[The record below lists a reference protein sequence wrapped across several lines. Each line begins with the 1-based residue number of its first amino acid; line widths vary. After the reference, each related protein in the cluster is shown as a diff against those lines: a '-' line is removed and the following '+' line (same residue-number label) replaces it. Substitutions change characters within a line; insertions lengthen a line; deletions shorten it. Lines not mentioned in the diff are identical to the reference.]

1 MNRQESLRVLMEKK
15 RGAKSPQ
22 RRKENSTEIHL
33 HESEVSDTRLGGNGD
48 NMAGKKNL
56 LIESMPVT
64 LSLVEGRQ
72 DGKIIA
78 RGEFGRVGVPT
89 DNGRIYPKGLMEREI
104 KRLSEDLSKRKVLGE
119 LDHPCLTS
127 SDFRVLTATGWKAF
141 RDVQPGERVWS
152 RKDGRAYLS
161 IVKGIVDEPYAG
173 PVYHVHGRSIDSTF
187 TPAHRAVVSY
197 RPGEERYKDR
207 QDELIPMAD
216 IAANPGRYAHSAIP
230 RTAEWPSVE
239 SADTV
244 VIPAIQ
250 DVAGRRRNNDV
261 SVPLELPSD
270 VFAAFMGLYLSEGS
284 CAVVGRESYNVF
296 IHQKLEWSREFI
308 KSEVLDRFPD
318 GLEWS
323 EEDHGFRL
331 CDARLWGYLEPL
343 GNAYE
348 KYVPE
353 DVKRL
358 SPEYLREFVFW
369 FGVGDGRMVAS
380 NSKASLGIADDVT
393 GKEVLA
399 ESLRNGAVTNVR
411 FDVFSVSERL
421 ISDLHECVVKS
432 GRACSHSVVHPDQ
445 DYMFA
450 GREIKAENK
459 VPLHQLH
466 IANTS
471 HIWLDPRFLRIE
483 EEQYDGN
490 IYCLSVDG
498 GNFYMEQNG
507 HAFWT
512 GNSDGK
518 TSLKRVSHVITGL
531 TIKPDG
537 IVVGEAEILNTRE
550 GKNLKAL
557 IEANVQVAVSS
568 RGFGSTA
575 PSRGAHEG
583 EEVQEDFVLK
593 TYDFVADPAVKSAV
607 PGIYTEDVDD
617 PTLAKMF
624 LDEFPE
630 VAESIKGADG
640 EALTEES
647 GKRVERANLEKEV
660 AEKLT
665 ERFER
670 KLKEALLEQRGE
682 VETEIR
688 EIYEGDPEIAGAKGI
703 LAVIAEMVGAYAATP
718 DEQAVRDA
726 MKAKD
731 LEMAEAVAEA
741 TKASEIAKRATFAL
755 HVERKIGGHPLAETI
770 RNMMKGREF
779 SSIKEVDETLKAVF
793 DDLPNKEDIVT
804 KEEAETRVE
813 NADLRGQIALLE
825 SKVEEMNVK
834 AKKAVKLGQR
844 IDEQRISELEEA
856 TSAIEELEAKLAEAR
871 ADAVTAQSEANNSV
885 VVINEEL
892 EAERLKVY
900 KLEKVAGLPNGREL
914 LGLMETVQDRRV
926 VDELVK
932 KSGRQQMR
940 DPLLNQMIK
949 NQKGKV
955 SDNLI
960 LNEEDLDSGPNPSDV
975 TSMGYDMDEMAALSG
990 IEEGSAKI

>member
-78 RGEFGRVGVPT
+78 RGEFGRVGIPT
-89 DNGRIYPKGLMEREI
+89 DNGRIYPEKLMEREI
-104 KRLSEDLSKRKVLGE
+104 ERLSGDLKNRRVLGE
-119 LDHPCLTS
+119 LDHP
-127 SDFRVLTATGWKAF
+127 
-141 RDVQPGERVWS
+141 
-152 RKDGRAYLS
+152 
-161 IVKGIVDEPYAG
+161 
-173 PVYHVHGRSIDSTF
+173 
-187 TPAHRAVVSY
+187 
-197 RPGEERYKDR
+197 
-207 QDELIPMAD
+207 
-216 IAANPGRYAHSAIP
+216 
-230 RTAEWPSVE
+230 
-239 SADTV
+239 
-244 VIPAIQ
+244 
-250 DVAGRRRNNDV
+250 
-261 SVPLELPSD
+261 
-270 VFAAFMGLYLSEGS
+270 
-284 CAVVGRESYNVF
+284 
-296 IHQKLEWSREFI
+296 
-308 KSEVLDRFPD
+308 
-318 GLEWS
+318 
-323 EEDHGFRL
+323 
-331 CDARLWGYLEPL
+331 
-343 GNAYE
+343 
-348 KYVPE
+348 
-353 DVKRL
+353 
-358 SPEYLREFVFW
+358 
-369 FGVGDGRMVAS
+369 
-380 NSKASLGIADDVT
+380 
-393 GKEVLA
+393 
-399 ESLRNGAVTNVR
+399 
-411 FDVFSVSERL
+411 
-421 ISDLHECVVKS
+421 
-432 GRACSHSVVHPDQ
+432 
-445 DYMFA
+445 
-450 GREIKAENK
+450 
-459 VPLHQLH
+459 
-466 IANTS
+466 
-471 HIWLDPRFLRIE
+471 
-483 EEQYDGN
+483 
-490 IYCLSVDG
+490 
-498 GNFYMEQNG
+498 
-507 HAFWT
+507 
-512 GNSDGK
+512 SDGK

-531 TIKPDG
+531 KIRQDG
-537 IVVGEAEILNTRE
+537 IVEGEAEILNTRE
-550 GKNLKAL
+550 GQNLKAL

-670 KLKEALLEQRGE
+670 KLKEALLKQRSE

-844 IDEQRISELEEA
+844 IDAQRTSELEEA
-856 TSAIEELEAKLAEAR
+856 NNAIEELETKLAEAR
-871 ADAVTAQSEANNSV
+871 ADAVAAQSEANNSV